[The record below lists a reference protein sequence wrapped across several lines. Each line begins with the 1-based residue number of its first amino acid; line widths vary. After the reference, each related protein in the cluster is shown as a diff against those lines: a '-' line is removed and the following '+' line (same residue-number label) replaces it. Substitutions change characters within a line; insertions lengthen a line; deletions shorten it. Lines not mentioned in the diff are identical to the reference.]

1 MADDELRPCGTYIA
15 HELLCA
21 IQQSDKVNQLGDA
34 LCKLHDKSCYGD
46 ACHPRIEGQSVLL
59 RTFPFFGNQK
69 VHTPPPHWLSIPAN
83 ALICKDPNI
92 FNLDSTRPGVSPP
105 LVKLLDDICPPPEFW
120 DATVGPTAGKVY
132 EEVSQNEPQ
141 LEMALNLCAML
152 QAKGLLDDQY
162 PGGVCCYSIV
172 HFSLYDAVVAQLQKI

>member
-1 MADDELRPCGTYIA
+1 MYDFGTDARYSYSWGSEPTASCARAVCYFMLSKITYLCYTGTYIA

-21 IQQSDKVNQLGDA
+21 IQQSDKVNQVGDA

-105 LVKLLDDICPPPEFW
+105 LVKVCI
-120 DATVGPTAGKVY
+120 VY
-132 EEVSQNEPQ
+132 SV
-141 LEMALNLCAML
+141 
-152 QAKGLLDDQY
+152 
-162 PGGVCCYSIV
+162 IV
-172 HFSLYDAVVAQLQKI
+172 Y